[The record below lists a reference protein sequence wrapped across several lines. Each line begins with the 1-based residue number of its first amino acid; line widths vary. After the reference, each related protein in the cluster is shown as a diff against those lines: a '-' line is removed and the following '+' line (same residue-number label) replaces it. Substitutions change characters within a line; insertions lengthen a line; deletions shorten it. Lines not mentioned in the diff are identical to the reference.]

1 MRTSLKTSALRREE
15 PPEPITFEREDW
27 ALFRTVEGLQQ
38 RGGVAKEQLRRLVM
52 KELTDNA
59 LDTGAKVRRR
69 PNVQVGGYFVED
81 DGARHRR
88 ARPEEDRRACSA
100 STGG

>member
-38 RGGVAKEQLRRLVM
+38 RGGVSKELLRRLVM
-52 KELTDNA
+52 KEVTDNA
-59 LDTGAKVRRR
+59 FDIGAQGPGRRGHE
-69 PNVQVGGYFVED
+69 GGDCFVVED
-81 DGARHRR
+81 NGPGIDPDLGSRS
-88 ARPEEDRRACSA
+88 CSA